1 VIGTKLAGTTEK
13 DGSPMNANSAAILT
27 DPHPCGHIVY
37 PYTDESLVGQ
47 AVTLFASGGLRNGEG
62 VILVMTRAH
71 YDSIK
76 LRLVIEGYD
85 VDSLERSGQLAC
97 VSAEDLL
104 AQFLVE
110 GVPDEDIFKSILS
123 RMIADSRATT
133 GKGTDG
139 RVRLFGEMVSL
150 LWNADLGATISLE
163 EMWGRIIEQH
173 SVSLMCTY
181 ALGGRKDIPG
191 ELHALHSY
199 SLQSD

>member
-1 VIGTKLAGTTEK
+1 
-13 DGSPMNANSAAILT
+13 
-27 DPHPCGHIVY
+27 VY

-71 YDSIK
+71 YDSTK

-139 RVRLFGEMVSL
+139 RVRLL
-150 LWNADLGATISLE
+150 AKW
-163 EMWGRIIEQH
+163 
-173 SVSLMCTY
+173 
-181 ALGGRKDIPG
+181 
-191 ELHALHSY
+191 
-199 SLQSD
+199 